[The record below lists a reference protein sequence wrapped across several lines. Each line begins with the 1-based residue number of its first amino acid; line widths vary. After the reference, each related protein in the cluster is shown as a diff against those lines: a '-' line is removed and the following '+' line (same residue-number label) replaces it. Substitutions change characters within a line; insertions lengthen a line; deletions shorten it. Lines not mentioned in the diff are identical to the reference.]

1 MDLLILATAL
11 EKKKTLITK
20 DKELNKVIRKC
31 CGYLDISQYSD
42 EILSISYREED
53 KKQQKENNKG
63 YVNNGWKFMTKKNI
77 NV

>member
-1 MDLLILATAL
+1 MLWIFRYKPVL
-11 EKKKTLITK
+11 
-20 DKELNKVIRKC
+20 
-31 CGYLDISQYSD
+31 D

-53 KKQQKENNKG
+53 KKQQKENNNKG